1 MGSWYTI
8 GILAGIG
15 ASLGL
20 LAVALVRQLAV
31 AAVLAAVAAGAIG
44 IVVWHWPQAVAG
56 VVGALL
62 GAIGAAPLVT
72 GALRRGG
79 TRGGTAAL
87 LGIVALVGVGLAFI
101 PVVGYLEPL
110 AVLVL
115 GLRLRRR
122 APDTHAGLRSLARD

>member
-15 ASLGL
+15 ASLGV
-20 LAVALVRQLAV
+20 LAVALVGRLLV
-31 AAVLAAVAAGAIG
+31 AAVLAAVAAGAVG
-44 IVVWHWPQAVAG
+44 ILVWHWPQALAG
-56 VVGALL
+56 VIGAVC
-62 GAIGAAPLVT
+62 GAVGAAPLVT

-87 LGIVALVGVGLAFI
+87 LGVAALVGIGLAFI